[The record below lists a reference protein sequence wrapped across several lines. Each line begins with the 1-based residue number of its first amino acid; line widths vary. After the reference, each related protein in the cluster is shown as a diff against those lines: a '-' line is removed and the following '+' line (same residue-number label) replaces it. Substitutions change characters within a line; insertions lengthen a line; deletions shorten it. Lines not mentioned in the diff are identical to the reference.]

1 MNFNE
6 KAHIW
11 DLISLSQ
18 QQAADD
24 LFILLDIKESDS
36 VLDMGC
42 GTGYLTEK
50 IYNITSNVIGI
61 DKAQNM
67 ITVAKDKRSFI
78 NFKVADAEQLEVQ
91 NCYDW
96 IVTNAVTYYFKD
108 MAGTFRR
115 FYNAL
120 KAGGSYA
127 LQSQVLRTPQFTLAF
142 KKLEEDPITQNI
154 YATFKLPT
162 QILDLSQL
170 VDILKSEKF
179 TIKCA
184 KVINYVTA
192 YTLKQA
198 VDIFKSGAAT
208 QYLNPEAYELPLTD
222 KYITQFWRLIENSLK
237 EQAINNKITLGF
249 PRCFIV
255 AQKC

>member
-24 LFILLDIKESDS
+24 LFTLLDIKELDN

-50 IYNITSNVIGI
+50 IYNITPNVIGI

-67 ITVAKDKRSFI
+67 I
-78 NFKVADAEQLEVQ
+78 KVAQEKRPFIRFNLGDAEQLEIH

-108 MAGTFRR
+108 MPGTFSR

-120 KAGGSYA
+120 KINGSYA
-127 LQSQVLRTPQFTLAF
+127 LQSQVLRTPQFIQAF
-142 KKLEEDPITQNI
+142 KKLEEDPITQDI

-170 VDILKSEKF
+170 VTILKSVKF
-179 TIKCA
+179 TIKYA
-184 KVINYVTA
+184 KVINYATKYSVA
-192 YTLKQA
+192 QA
-198 VDIFKSGAAT
+198 LDIFKSGAAT
-208 QYLNPEAYELPLTD
+208 QYLNADAYRLPLTD
-222 KYITQFWRLIENSLK
+222 TYIMQFWYLIENSLK
-237 EQAINNKITLGF
+237 EQAINDKITLEF